1 MSTQES
7 ITDTLYNQVL
17 DIIKTKKVE
26 VNDAFTLVAYGAKLI
41 EKTKG
46 MDLDEKKVIL
56 LKVFEK
62 IAKGND
68 GEFGTVDDVIPEHIW
83 KQVETLLNSN
93 MLHSL
98 ISLVFNLITKKL
110 PELTHKTS
118 TCLSSLCKK

>member
-1 MSTQES
+1 MSTTQS

-68 GEFGTVDDVIPEHIW
+68 GQFGTVDDVIPEHIW

-110 PELTHKTS
+110 PELTHKTT

>member
-1 MSTQES
+1 MSSTES
-7 ITDTLYNQVL
+7 ITDTLYNQLL

-46 MDLDEKKVIL
+46 MNLDEKKVVL

-62 IAKGND
+62 IAKGAD
-68 GEFGTVDDVIPEHIW
+68 GQFGTVDDAIPEHIW
-83 KQVETLLNSN
+83 KQVEMLLNSN

-98 ISLVFNLITKKL
+98 ISLVFNIITKKL
-110 PELTHKTS
+110 PELTHRTS

>member
-1 MSTQES
+1 
-7 ITDTLYNQVL
+7 
-17 DIIKTKKVE
+17 
-26 VNDAFTLVAYGAKLI
+26 LI

-68 GEFGTVDDVIPEHIW
+68 GQFGTVDDVIPEHIW